1 LNRIDDVFNAL
12 EKHDIDLIIEIELK
26 NYLLACELGYQ
37 LNLSDKAKA
46 FMLRKVLINNLA
58 QDH

>member
-1 LNRIDDVFNAL
+1 
-12 EKHDIDLIIEIELK
+12 LIIEIELK
-26 NYLLACELGYQ
+26 KLFARVAELGYQ

-58 QDH
+58 QTLKKTE